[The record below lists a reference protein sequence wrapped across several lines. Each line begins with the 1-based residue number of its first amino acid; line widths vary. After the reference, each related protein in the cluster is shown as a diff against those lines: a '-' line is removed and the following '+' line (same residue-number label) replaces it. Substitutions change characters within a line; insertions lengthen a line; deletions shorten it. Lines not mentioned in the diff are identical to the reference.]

1 MLQGASDR
9 LIYVSINPII
19 SLFIPSSDS
28 TMSPIYFARDFQL
41 WIRIVRL
48 SFETVVFYYGK

>member
-1 MLQGASDR
+1 MLKKFTVLIMLQGASDR

-41 WIRIVRL
+41 
-48 SFETVVFYYGK
+48 